1 MGGLVSM
8 KTFSEFMIESQQ
20 VLNRIS
26 RNYGRRYRGVNVDVS
41 HDPKTDSIRVN
52 QLFVPPELRGQ
63 GIGTRVMK
71 GLGQYADRIN
81 NRITL
86 TQDPDKGKKAK
97 LAKFYKSHG
106 FEANRGRN
114 RDFTTR
120 DTHIRQPNRDT

>member
-1 MGGLVSM
+1 M
-8 KTFSEFMIESQQ
+8 KTFPEFMIESQK
-20 VLNRIS
+20 VLNKIS
-26 RNYGRRYRGVNVDVS
+26 RNYSRRYRGVNIDVS
-41 HDPKTDSIRVN
+41 HNPKTDSIRVN

-71 GLGQYADRIN
+71 GLGKYADKTN

-86 TQDPDKGKKAK
+86 TQNPDKGKKAK
-97 LAKFYKSHG
+97 LQKFYKSHG
-106 FEANRGRN
+106 FKPNKGKN

>member
-1 MGGLVSM
+1 M
-8 KTFSEFMIESQQ
+8 KTFSEFMTESQE
-20 VLNRIS
+20 VLNKIS
-26 RNYGRRYRGVNVDVS
+26 RNYGKKYRGVNVDVS

-71 GLGQYADRIN
+71 GLGKYADKIN

-106 FEANRGRN
+106 FESNRGRN
-114 RDFTTR
+114 RDFTTK
-120 DTHIRQPNRDT
+120 DTHIRQPRRDT

>member
-1 MGGLVSM
+1 M
-8 KTFSEFMIESQQ
+8 KTFSEFMIESQK

-26 RNYGRRYRGVNVDVS
+26 RNYGRKYRGVNVDVS

-71 GLGQYADRIN
+71 GLGKYADKIN

-106 FEANRGRN
+106 FEPNKGRN

-120 DTHIRQPNRDT
+120 DTHIRQPKKDT